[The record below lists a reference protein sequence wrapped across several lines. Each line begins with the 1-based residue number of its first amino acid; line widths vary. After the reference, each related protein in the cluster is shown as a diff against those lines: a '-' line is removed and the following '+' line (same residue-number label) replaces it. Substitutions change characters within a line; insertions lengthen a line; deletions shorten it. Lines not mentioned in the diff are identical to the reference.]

1 MNQPPATALDFM
13 LRSLP
18 LLRPR
23 APFVLTFKNPFKK
36 DAQWQQAL
44 GAALAR
50 LELVA
55 DGVTQLH
62 LFANTSHET
71 TVVGTIKEPPP
82 PQHALPWATP
92 EELRVYASCKAA
104 GGSSFKAQ
112 LEETGT
118 QSGTEAGTPRSGD
131 ELSLLASA
139 ADVPAEKG
147 QESKKKKKKA
157 KDPTRGRAAAAS
169 S

>member
-1 MNQPPATALDFM
+1 M
-13 LRSLP
+13 
-18 LLRPR
+18 PR
-23 APFVLTFKNPFKK
+23 QVSSECL
-36 DAQWQQAL
+36 
-44 GAALAR
+44 
-50 LELVA
+50 
-55 DGVTQLH
+55 
-62 LFANTSHET
+62 
-71 TVVGTIKEPPP
+71 
-82 PQHALPWATP
+82 
-92 EELRVYASCKAA
+92 AA